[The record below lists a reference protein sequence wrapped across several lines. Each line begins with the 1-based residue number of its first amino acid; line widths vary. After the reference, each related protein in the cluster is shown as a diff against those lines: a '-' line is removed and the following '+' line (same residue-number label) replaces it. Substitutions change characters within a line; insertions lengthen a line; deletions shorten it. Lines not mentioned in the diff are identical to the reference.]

1 MFTFGSFDTDAVP
14 GILATLRAWP
24 APNLKPETV
33 PLLDGEFYARTGLGP
48 VQFVFDVL
56 LRASTPAGVHALRDQ
71 LVGAC
76 SPLLG
81 VQALVPETGEGWV
94 WWAATSEVSDFE
106 RGLWVNNVECHLRGQ
121 VTFLVPEGVGWANP
135 DETATGAPSAT
146 ITRTRGNLP
155 SFPTITV
162 EGNFDGVAV
171 QVGAATVDV
180 DVPVAPGQRLVL
192 DYQGLDFGVWA
203 GAVKV
208 AHAAP
213 GMTDFT
219 RHALPLGATT
229 VTATP
234 TSGTVTSV
242 GVAANSRRA

>member
-1 MFTFGSFDTDAVP
+1 MFVFGSFNTDSVP

-33 PLLDGEFYARTGLGP
+33 PLLDGEFYARTGLGS

-71 LVGAC
+71 LVAGC

-94 WWAATSEVSDFE
+94 WWAAASEVSDFE
-106 RGLWVNNVECHLRGQ
+106 RAGWTPGALCQLRGQ

-135 DETATGAPSAT
+135 DETATGATSAT

-162 EGNFDGVAV
+162 EGNFGGVAV
-171 QVGAATVDV
+171 QIGAVTVDV
-180 DVPVAPGQRLVL
+180 DVPVAAGQRLVL
-192 DYQGLDFGVWA
+192 DYQHLDFGVWA
-203 GAVKV
+203 GSVKV

-213 GMTDFT
+213 GMDDFT
-219 RHALPLGATT
+219 RHTLPMGATT
-229 VTATP
+229 ITATP

-242 GVAANSRRA
+242 SVAANSRRA